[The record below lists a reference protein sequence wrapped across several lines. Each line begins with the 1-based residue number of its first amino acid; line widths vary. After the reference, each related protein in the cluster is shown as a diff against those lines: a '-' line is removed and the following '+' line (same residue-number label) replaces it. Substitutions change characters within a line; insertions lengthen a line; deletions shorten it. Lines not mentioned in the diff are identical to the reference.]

1 MESLNQ
7 NAWSESLDGTQ
18 QTQPPTDTSQPT
30 ATLQQPQSWQEA
42 MVNMLNGFGT
52 WVLNANQSQAATTMT
67 MQALVVQINVLVTQ
81 APTTIHSMSAAP
93 SSTAPSGSIRVK
105 EPCQF
110 TGKASDVEA
119 FLDEITNYMYLQRR
133 QIMTDYKWSL
143 LFSLY
148 LANGN
153 PKLWCQA
160 IHNLSP
166 EKLNDFD
173 GLVEDFRHHF
183 SDSDLESMAY
193 RNIKALRQTGLCA
206 AYALHF
212 RKLVVYLDWTDKSKI
227 TAFKEGLKD
236 QVHDLLVMVHPK
248 PTIFDNFVKICIEF
262 DNAVHENEL
271 DKCHTKS
278 GSDALKSTNCSHPKQ
293 IQSNLQPVAT
303 SASLSMPVLLPGE
316 PMSIDAT
323 KTKCGPLMQA
333 KRNCCCTN
341 KLCMYCGG
349 QHQIDSC
356 PNMLDAAKKRFTD
369 KKITSSS
376 LGKA

>member
-30 ATLQQPQSWQEA
+30 AALQQPQSWQEA
-42 MVNMLNGFGT
+42 MANMLNGFGT
-52 WVLNANQSQAATTMT
+52 WVLNANQSQAATTTT
-67 MQALVVQINVLVTQ
+67 MQALAAQINALVTQ
-81 APTTIHSMSAAP
+81 APTTIHSVSAAP

-105 EPCQF
+105 EPRQF

-133 QIMTDYKWSL
+133 QIMTDYEQSL

-148 LANGN
+148 LADGN
-153 PKLWCQA
+153 PKLWYQA
-160 IHNLSP
+160 IRNLSP

-183 SDSDLESMAY
+183 SDSDLESTAY
-193 RNIKALRQTGLCA
+193 CKIKALRQTGSCA
-206 AYALHF
+206 AYASHF
-212 RKLVVYLDWTDKSKI
+212 RELVVYLDWTDKSKI
-227 TAFKEGLKD
+227 AAFKEGLKD
-236 QVHDLLVMVHPK
+236 QVRNLLVTVCPK
-248 PTIFDNFVKICIEF
+248 PTIFDDFVKICIEF

-271 DKCHTKS
+271 DKHHAKS
-278 GSDALKSTNCSHPKQ
+278 GGDASKSTNRSHPKQ
-293 IQSNLQPVAT
+293 IQSNPRPVAT
-303 SASLSMPVLLPGE
+303 SASSSTPVLPPGE

-323 KTKCGPLMQA
+323 KTKRGLLTQA
-333 KRNCCCTN
+333 ERDRHRTN

-356 PNMLDAAKKRFTD
+356 PNMSDAAKKRFTD
-369 KKITSSS
+369 KKVTSSS
-376 LGKA
+376 SGKA